1 MRKQDPKSSVHAEHV
16 SKVLIHIFGKH
27 LRKSAGMLR
36 ALRTYPSFSPFSFVS
51 GGYHEMS
58 AGLPSKKS
66 YRILAFAHTDGHGL
80 EVDSGLTGMK
90 TWYWLSLSDVERMSA
105 PCRVCGK
112 KPKIS

>member
-1 MRKQDPKSSVHAEHV
+1 MRNRELKSSVHAEHV

-27 LRKSAGMLR
+27 PSKSAGMLR
-36 ALRTYPSFSPFSFVS
+36 VLRTYPSFSPFSLVS
-51 GGYHEMS
+51 GGYHEIS

-66 YRILAFAHTDGHGL
+66 YRISAFGHTDSHALGVG
-80 EVDSGLTGMK
+80 SGLTGMK